1 MERPYL
7 TLLLC
12 SCLVSVVISIML
24 LYTMMLL
31 YTSKRYSYD
40 TEVLL
45 MLNAVIDA
53 SHVESNF
60 TNLEAKILSYS
71 FSNHFLM

>member
-1 MERPYL
+1 
-7 TLLLC
+7 
-12 SCLVSVVISIML
+12 ML

-31 YTSKRYSYD
+31 YTSKRYSYN
-40 TEVLL
+40 TEILL
-45 MLNAVIDA
+45 MLNTVIDA
-53 SHVESNF
+53 SNVESNF